1 MDFGTY
7 IERLKGIDMQ
17 QIAVEC
23 LKSNESFLLDANIDQ
38 LERGKTSKNEQ
49 IGKYA
54 NSGYADEKYA
64 MNQRAGRG
72 NVDLIL
78 TGGFSR
84 GIFIKYTGDS
94 LLFDS
99 TQKRGD
105 NGPDLLERYGDDVV
119 GVFMT
124 DNLKNDIQPDFIRL
138 IKQKIAL

>member
-7 IERLKGIDMQ
+7 IDRLTALDFR

-23 LKSNESFLLDANIDQ
+23 LKSNEPILLDANIDQ

-49 IGKYA
+49 IGKYS

-105 NGPDLLERYGDDVV
+105 NGPDLLERYGDDVL
-119 GVFMT
+119 GIFMT
-124 DNLKNDIQPDFIRL
+124 EPLKNDIQLEFIAI
-138 IKQKIAL
+138 IKNKIAL

>member
-1 MDFGTY
+1 MDFGDY
-7 IERLKGIDMQ
+7 IKRLTAIDMQ

-23 LKSNESFLLDANIDQ
+23 LKSSEPFLLDANIDQ

-78 TGGFSR
+78 TGGFKN
-84 GIFIKYTGDS
+84 GIFVNYSGDNMI
-94 LLFDS
+94 FDS
-99 TQKRGD
+99 SQKRGD
-105 NGPDLLERYGDDVV
+105 YGPDLLERYGDDVL

-124 DNLKNDIQPDFIRL
+124 SDLKNDLQIDL
-138 IKQKIAL
+138 ISMIKKKL

>member
-1 MDFGTY
+1 MDFGDY
-7 IERLKGIDMQ
+7 IKRLTAIDMQ

-23 LKSNESFLLDANIDQ
+23 LKSSEPFLLDANIDQ

-78 TGGFSR
+78 TGGFYR
-84 GIFIKYTGDS
+84 GIFVNFSGDS
-94 LLFDS
+94 MIFDS

-105 NGPDLLERYGDDVV
+105 DGPDLLERYGDDVL

-124 DNLKNDIQPDFIRL
+124 SDLKADLQIDL
-138 IKQKIAL
+138 ISMIKKKL